1 MNTVFSN
8 GLTYRETINRARE
21 QKNSIGHFNISNL
34 EALKGIVQAAVK
46 LNVPVIIGVSEGER
60 DFVGVKQTVALVAA
74 YREQYNNHP
83 IFLNADHTYSYERVK
98 EAIDA
103 GFDSAIID
111 GAKLPMDQNIL
122 IAKKAVEY
130 AKKIRE
136 TTGRDVVIEG
146 EIGYIGTSSKILD
159 EIPDGVTVTSVEE
172 AKSFVAATGI
182 DMLAPAVGNVHGI
195 LRSGVN
201 PALRIDLIKQISEAM
216 NMPLVLHG
224 ASGIS
229 SADLENASENGMTI
243 VHYNTDLRIAFRD
256 AVKNFLDKHPDEV
269 APYKILAP
277 GVDAVQKVVEE
288 KLKIMNRMN

>member
-21 QKNSIGHFNISNL
+21 QKISIGHFNISNL

-60 DFVGVKQTVALVAA
+60 DFVGVKQTVALVKA

-83 IFLNADHTYSYERVK
+83 IFLNADHTYSFERVK

-136 TTGRDVVIEG
+136 TTGRDVIIEG

-229 SADLENASENGMTI
+229 SDDLENASENGMTI

>member
-8 GLTYRETINRARE
+8 GLTYRQTINKARE
-21 QKNSIGHFNISNL
+21 QKISIGHFNISNL
-34 EALKGIVQAAVK
+34 EGLKGIVQAAIK

-60 DFVGVKQTVALVAA
+60 NFVGVKQTIALIQA
-74 YREQYNNHP
+74 YRAQYNNHP
-83 IFLNADHTYSYERVK
+83 IFLNADHTYSFERVK

-103 GFDSAIID
+103 GFDSVIID

-122 IAKKAVEY
+122 IAKKSVEY

-136 TTGRDVVIEG
+136 TTGRDVIVEG

-159 EIPDGVTVTSVEE
+159 EIPEGVTVSTVEE
-172 AKSFVAATGI
+172 AKAFVAATGI
-182 DMLAPAVGNVHGI
+182 DMIAPAVGNVHGI

-201 PALRIDLIKQISEAM
+201 PALNIQRIKEISEACD
-216 NMPLVLHG
+216 MPMVLHG

-229 SADLENASENGMTI
+229 SLDLENASENGMTI

-256 AVKNFLDKHPDEV
+256 AIKKSLEKNPDEV
-269 APYKILAP
+269 APYKIMATSI
-277 GVDAVQKVVEE
+277 DAVQKVVEE

>member
-8 GLTYRETINRARE
+8 GLTYRETINKARE
-21 QKNSIGHFNISNL
+21 QKISIGHFNISNL
-34 EALKGIVQAAVK
+34 EVLRGIVQAAVK

-60 DFVGVKQTVALVAA
+60 DFVGVKQTVALVKA

-136 TTGRDVVIEG
+136 TTGRDVIIEG

-201 PALRIDLIKQISEAM
+201 PELRIDLIKQISEAM

>member
-1 MNTVFSN
+1 MNIVFSN

-21 QKNSIGHFNISNL
+21 QRISIGHFNISNL
-34 EALKGIVQAAVK
+34 EALRGIVQAAIK

-60 DFVGVKQTVALVAA
+60 DFVGVKQTVALVKA

-83 IFLNADHTYSYERVK
+83 IFLNADHTYSFERVK

-103 GFDSAIID
+103 GFDSVIID

-122 IAKKAVEY
+122 IARKSVEY
-130 AKKIRE
+130 AKKC
-136 TTGRDVVIEG
+136 GRDVVVEG

-159 EIPDGVTVTSVEE
+159 ELPQGVTVTSLEECKKFVE
-172 AKSFVAATGI
+172 ATGV

-201 PALRIDLIKQISEAM
+201 PALRIDLIKEISEGL

-229 SADLENASENGMTI
+229 SLDLENASENGMTI
-243 VHYNTDLRIAFRD
+243 VHYNTELRIAFRD
-256 AVKNFLDKHPDEV
+256 AVKKTLEKNPDEV
-269 APYKILAP
+269 APYKIMATS
-277 GVDAVQKVVEE
+277 VDAVQYVVEE

>member
-8 GLTYRETINRARE
+8 GLTYRETINKARE
-21 QKNSIGHFNISNL
+21 QKISIGHFNISNL
-34 EALKGIVQAAVK
+34 EALRGIVQAAVK

-60 DFVGVKQTVALVAA
+60 DFVGVKQTVALVKA

-111 GAKLPMDQNIL
+111 GAKLPMDENIL

-136 TTGRDVVIEG
+136 TTGRDVIIEG